1 MLKYKHNSKKEQEMT
16 QNNTQKIVPQDVADF
31 FLSKKALSPKKVQ
44 KLVYYAYAWYITLYN
59 QDVNHIDE
67 TLFSEEPEAWMH
79 GPVFR
84 SLYNNYKSY
93 GWQEIPKRG
102 SIFPSKTNTI
112 ENSLKSFLNDVWE
125 KYGKFS
131 ADQLEFMTH
140 QEEPWQKAR
149 AGIDPL
155 APSDAKIS
163 KQDIFVFYNKQIS

>member
-1 MLKYKHNSKKEQEMT
+1 MTLKD
-16 QNNTQKIVPQDVADF
+16 TQKIVPQDVADF

-59 QDVNHIDE
+59 QDANHIDE
-67 TLFSEEPEAWMH
+67 TLFLEEPEAWMH

-84 SLYNNYKSY
+84 SLYDHYKGY
-93 GWQEIPKRG
+93 GWQEIPKH
-102 SIFPSKTNTI
+102 SALFQKSKI
-112 ENSLKSFLNDVWE
+112 AENSLKSFLNDVWE

-149 AGIDPL
+149 VGVDPL
-155 APSDAKIS
+155 APSDTKIS
-163 KQDIFVFYNKQIS
+163 KQDIFIFYNKQIS